1 MLSLSTDFRE
11 APGVDQFR
19 TSLDLAGKG
28 SIHPDLEDEVR
39 EASKLDMSV
48 RMGTG
53 SRRSQPGPRSPKP
66 SEAGRSDAT
75 KTGSVYGSQQ
85 TREDALGR
93 DE

>member
-53 SRRSQPGPRSPKP
+53 SRRS
-66 SEAGRSDAT
+66 
-75 KTGSVYGSQQ
+75 
-85 TREDALGR
+85 
-93 DE
+93 